1 MASTLPFGASID
13 SIFNRMLFQEGAAA
27 NTGDR
32 VPILWESPLSRRE
45 GRSLRMVIN
54 PQAIEFTQPKRIS
67 ARDTIGGKVYHHWTD
82 SRGRNNDILT
92 LTVRGTTGNID
103 PRVLKDA
110 SPPSGT
116 SLAQAAAGSTGTGS
130 SSKKSALGNLA
141 KHLAWAK
148 LYQLTVDPII
158 DPLNNTVNLVTCT
171 IQTVLLPFP
180 IQFAGHFP
188 AAMSFTDAADN
199 PWNKGWSLGLVVQSI
214 NPELSTIVSLL
225 QVALV
230 TGVDLSQ
237 LQRPL
242 SYLP

>member
-13 SIFNRMLFQEGAAA
+13 SVFNRMLFQEGAAA

-32 VPILWESPLSRRE
+32 IPILWESPLSRRE

-54 PQAIEFTQPKRIS
+54 PQAIEFAQPKRIS
-67 ARDTIGGKVYHHWTD
+67 VRDTIGGKVYHHWTD

-92 LTVRGTTGNID
+92 LTIRGMTGNID
-103 PRVLKDA
+103 PRVLKDETTKE
-110 SPPSGT
+110 GKK
-116 SLAQAAAGSTGTGS
+116 S
-130 SSKKSALGNLA
+130 SRKSALGNLA

-148 LYQLTVDPII
+148 LYQLTADPII
-158 DPLNNTVNLVTCT
+158 DPLDNTVNTVTCT

-188 AAMSFTDAADN
+188 AVMGFSDTVDT
-199 PWNKGWSLGLVVQSI
+199 PWNKSWSLSLVVQSI
-214 NPELSTIVSLL
+214 NPPLSTIVSLL

-230 TGVDLSQ
+230 TGVDLSK
-237 LQRPL
+237 LQKPL